1 MRVLALS
8 CNYEPLGTISW
19 EKAINLIFNDKV
31 LTVGEYEQEIRSPS
45 FSMKLPSVVV
55 YKSSK
60 WRKINSVRFSR
71 RNVWLRDEGR
81 CQYCAKRV
89 SFKNFTL
96 DHICPKSFEGKTIW
110 TNVVACCYEC
120 NQKKGNK
127 TLKESGM
134 SLLKTPIKPMTLP
147 YIQEAETNFTD
158 SSLHP
163 TWKFWLNR

>member
-8 CNYEPLGTISW
+8 CNYEPLGTVSW
-19 EKAINLIFNDKV
+19 EKAIGLIFNDKV
-31 LTVGEYEQEIRSPS
+31 LTVGEYDQEIRSPS
-45 FSMKLPSVVV
+45 YTMKLPSVIV

-81 CQYCAKRV
+81 CQYCSRRI
-89 SFKNFTL
+89 SLKNFTL
-96 DHICPKSFEGKTIW
+96 DHVVPKSTGGKTVW

-120 NQKKGNK
+120 NQKKGNQ

-134 SLLKTPIKPMTLP
+134 GLLKTPIKPMSLP
-147 YIQEAETNFTD
+147 FVQESETSFTD